1 MPARPPCHIT
11 RRSFL
16 AASGLGT
23 ASLLVPGLWAPARA
37 ADPWARADAIVAGI
51 KVPTFPARDFPIT
64 RYGAA
69 GDGRTDCTAA
79 IAKAIAAC
87 HQAGGGRV
95 VVPAGT
101 FLTGA
106 VRLLSNVNLYVAKGA
121 TLRFSTDPRKY
132 LPVVLTSYESNDCYN
147 YSPLIY
153 AYQQQNIAVT
163 GEGTLD
169 GQASSQN
176 WYRWVPKAVWGW
188 HKGMPHQGP
197 DSQKLRAQGEAGVPV
212 AQRVYGAGHYLRPH
226 FIEPHSCTNVLIEGV
241 TVRNSPFWT
250 IHPMLSRSV
259 TIRDVTVASQGP
271 NDDGCDPESCNGV
284 LIEGC
289 HFDTKDDCIAI
300 KSGRGR
306 DGLRRAAPSQN
317 IVIRD
322 TRVSRG
328 GGGVAIGS
336 EEAGDVNNVYVDGLT
351 GDDPRL
357 STGVLIKALSTYGA
371 GTVEQI
377 YMRNVRLAGVQ
388 NAVITMTCYY
398 GGVPENGPYRPTF
411 RERQLLRLHLR
422 QEPQRAQPARLP
434 GPPDRA
440 GAGLGLRVRRRL
452 RAGRGGAER
461 PGPAADGHHRQRQAG
476 PPLTAGPRGGR

>member
-1 MPARPPCHIT
+1 MPHHAPFVPGRLGPGHRLAADAGPVGPGPRRRPLGAGGRHRRRHQGADLPGARLPHHPVRCCRRRPDRLHGRHRQGNLGLPPGGWRARGRACRHFPDRRRPPAEQRQPL
-11 RRSFL
+11 RREGSD
-16 AASGLGT
+16 AA
-23 ASLLVPGLWAPARA
+23 VQHRPAE
-37 ADPWARADAIVAGI
+37 
-51 KVPTFPARDFPIT
+51 
-64 RYGAA
+64 
-69 GDGRTDCTAA
+69 
-79 IAKAIAAC
+79 
-87 HQAGGGRV
+87 
-95 VVPAGT
+95 VPAG
-101 FLTGA
+101 GA
-106 VRLLSNVNLYVAKGA
+106 DQLREQRLLQLLAA
-121 TLRFSTDPRKY
+121 DLR
-132 LPVVLTSYESNDCYN
+132 LPAAEHRRHRRGH
-147 YSPLIY
+147 
-153 AYQQQNIAVT
+153 ARR
-163 GEGTLD
+163 
-169 GQASSQN
+169 QASSQN

-188 HKGMPHQGP
+188 HKGVPHQGP

-226 FIEPHSCTNVLIEGV
+226 FIEAHGCTDVLIEGV

-250 IHPMLSRSV
+250 IHPLLSRSV

-271 NDDGCDPESCNGV
+271 NDDGCDPESCDGV

-289 HFDTKDDCIAI
+289 HFDTKDDCVAI

-306 DGLRRAAPSQN
+306 DGLRRAAPSRN

-411 RERQLLRLHLR
+411 RDISFSGFTTRRSRNALNLHGFPDHPIGPV
-422 QEPQRAQPARLP
+422 QVSGCAFGGVSGQGVVAQGVVGLQVTGTTVNGRPAH
-434 GPPDRA
+434 G
-440 GAGLGLRVRRRL
+440 
-452 RAGRGGAER
+452 
-461 PGPAADGHHRQRQAG
+461 
-476 PPLTAGPRGGR
+476 

>member
-1 MPARPPCHIT
+1 MPARPPCHVT

-106 VRLLSNVNLYVAKGA
+106 VHLLSNVNLYVAKGA

-388 NAVITMTCYY
+388 NAVITMTYYY

-411 RERQLLRLHLR
+411 RDISFSNFTCGRSRNALNLHGFPDHPIGPVQVSGCAFSGVSGQGVVAQNVQGLQLTGTTVNGR
-422 QEPQRAQPARLP
+422 PAHP
-434 GPPDRA
+434 
-440 GAGLGLRVRRRL
+440 
-452 RAGRGGAER
+452 
-461 PGPAADGHHRQRQAG
+461 
-476 PPLTAGPRGGR
+476 